1 MFNEYKENY
10 EKSIITKFDLME
22 KYLTDCA
29 CGIAKIYSYTLQYL
43 NFYYKNGMTIELKGV
58 YKTDNNHS
66 ICIKLDLDID
76 EVFKRMNYNNGFVI
90 NSISC
95 CLQEIFD
102 KKRKS
107 IIDKINRCE
116 YKIPN
121 KEWNVI
127 DDLHYRI

>member
-29 CGIAKIYSYTLQYL
+29 CGVAKIYSYTLQYL

-76 EVFKRMNYNNGFVI
+76 EVFKRMNYDSGFVI
-90 NSISC
+90 KVIEDY
-95 CLQEIFD
+95 CLKRIFD
-102 KKRKS
+102 KNRKS
-107 IIDKINRCE
+107 VIDEINRYE
-116 YKIPN
+116 YKMPN
-121 KEWNVI
+121 KEWVNNDV
-127 DDLHYRI
+127 HYRI